1 MCFMLFFMHVILF
14 IIIAFHIYSAGQ
26 PVDDPVDSYSFE
38 HAPEISL
45 WERLGKAAMVDIE
58 SSEFSWCSLS
68 SLHHTEHSS
77 TEHSEDEMYKAV
89 EVQDTFCLYL
99 VCWI

>member
-1 MCFMLFFMHVILF
+1 MVCFMLFLMHVILL
-14 IIIAFHIYSAGQ
+14 IIIAFHLYSEGQ
-26 PVDDPVDSYSFE
+26 PVDPVDSYSFE
-38 HAPEISL
+38 QAPEISL